1 MCIQAGHSM
10 ISPEKMC
17 IKVTLRAN
25 LSNGNWILSFR
36 YQFLHRCN
44 LWNCFIYEPFIFVA
58 WFGWVGE
65 HQAATFTW
73 PSWKPNIL
81 VLIFENTQNQ
91 KKKKIKHQIFFNI
104 IGSRISQWYASY
116 NPQTICGS
124 QNFACCFLLNH
135 IMKPDNFLWLWYN
148 SWPRKWKL

>member
-17 IKVTLRAN
+17 INVTLRAN

-36 YQFLHRCN
+36 YQFSIGA
-44 LWNCFIYEPFIFVA
+44 IYEIVLFMSFFIFVA
-58 WFGWVGE
+58 WFGWVGK
-65 HQAATFTW
+65 HQAVTFTW

-91 KKKKIKHQIFFNI
+91 KKNTNRFFFQHHWIQNLTVI
-104 IGSRISQWYASY
+104 CIL
-116 NPQTICGS
+116 NPQTICGT

-135 IMKPDNFLWLWYN
+135 IMKPDNFLWLWYD
-148 SWPRKWKL
+148 SWPRKWKI